1 MGYLIASVLAVV
13 AVTVA
18 AARFVVSRYPDA
30 SFASMVWRSAM
41 AFPVLAVILFACATA
56 FVLLQPSRPDRPDLD
71 PGMPI
76 FAMAMFLF
84 YALTLG
90 VIAGLPT
97 AVVAV
102 RMMRGG

>member
-1 MGYLIASVLAVV
+1 MGYLIASVLAVM
-13 AVTVA
+13 AITAA
-18 AARFVVSRYPDA
+18 AARFLIGRYPDA
-30 SFASMVWRSAM
+30 SFAGLVWRSAM

-90 VIAGLPT
+90 VVVGLPT
-97 AVVAV
+97 ALVAV
-102 RMMRGG
+102 RVMRGG